1 MDKRKTMK
9 IAIAFD
15 SFKGSLSSVE
25 AAHAF
30 IDGFRSEIPDTDFV
44 SFAIADGGEG
54 MLSSLLTPQSVTIEK
69 DVTNPI
75 GKIVLSK
82 YLIEGHKA
90 IIEMAQA
97 SGLTLVPEHLRNP
110 MLTTSFGT
118 GELIMD
124 ALEHGCQE
132 ILLGIGGSAT
142 NDAGMGILSALG
154 YRFLDADGNE
164 LQPCGANLSAVQ
176 TIDDTK
182 VQDIVK
188 EAKYTIACDV
198 DAPFCG
204 PNGAAYTFAA
214 QKGADKDMI
223 NTLDKGM
230 HHFAD
235 IILKHYG
242 INIKDIPGAGAAG
255 GVGGSLKAVLKAN
268 LKRGID
274 IILNTINFEK
284 QIEDC
289 NLVITGEGHIDH
301 QTMMSKAPSGVLRIA
316 QKKGI
321 PVIALGGRVTMCE
334 ELKNSGFQDIICI
347 TPHSM
352 PIHQAIHPQTATSN
366 LRNTAIHIARMLK

>member
-1 MDKRKTMK
+1 MK

-30 IDGFRSEIPDTDFV
+30 IDGFRSEIPDTEFV

-54 MLSSLLTPQSVTIEK
+54 TLSSLSTLQSVLIEK

-75 GKIVLSK
+75 GVKVKSK
-82 YLIEGHKA
+82 YIIDGHKA

-124 ALEHGCQE
+124 ALEHNCQE

-223 NTLDKGM
+223 NLLDKGM

-274 IILNTINFEK
+274 IILNTINLEK

-321 PVIALGGRVTMCE
+321 PIIALGGRVTMCE
-334 ELKNSGFQDIICI
+334 ELKNSGFRDILCI

-366 LRNTAIHIARMLK
+366 LRNTAIHIAHMLK

>member
-1 MDKRKTMK
+1 MK
-9 IAIAFD
+9 IAVAFD
-15 SFKGSLSSVE
+15 SFKGSLTSAEAAKAFTDGFSSVL
-25 AAHAF
+25 
-30 IDGFRSEIPDTDFV
+30 PDTEFV
-44 SFAIADGGEG
+44 TCIVADGGEG
-54 MLSSLLTPQSVTIEK
+54 SIKALASAESVTLEK
-69 DVTNPI
+69 CVSGPLHNSV
-75 GKIVLSK
+75 KAH
-82 YLIEGHKA
+82 YLIDNNCNA
-90 IIEMAQA
+90 IIEMAEA
-97 SGLTLVPEHLRNP
+97 SGLTLIPVDERNP

-124 ALEHGCQE
+124 ALEHNCQE

-176 TIDDTK
+176 TIDDTN

-230 HHFAD
+230 HHFAN

-255 GVGGSLKAVLKAN
+255 GVGGSLMAVLKAN

-352 PIHQAIHPQTATSN
+352 PLQQAMEPATAYSNLFQTAAKLAKSMQN
-366 LRNTAIHIARMLK
+366 I

>member
-1 MDKRKTMK
+1 
-9 IAIAFD
+9 
-15 SFKGSLSSVE
+15 
-25 AAHAF
+25 
-30 IDGFRSEIPDTDFV
+30 
-44 SFAIADGGEG
+44 
-54 MLSSLLTPQSVTIEK
+54 
-69 DVTNPI
+69 
-75 GKIVLSK
+75 
-82 YLIEGHKA
+82 
-90 IIEMAQA
+90 MAEA
-97 SGLTLVPEHLRNP
+97 SGLTLIPKEKRNP
-110 MLTTSFGT
+110 LHSSTRGT
-118 GELIMD
+118 GVLILD
-124 ALEHGCQE
+124 AIRFGCRKF
-132 ILLGIGGSAT
+132 IIGIGGSAT

-223 NTLDKGM
+223 NILDKGM

-242 INIKDIPGAGAAG
+242 INIKNIPGAGAAG
-255 GVGGSLKAVLKAN
+255 GVGGSLRAVLNAN

-334 ELKNSGFQDIICI
+334 ELKNSGFRDILCI

>member
-1 MDKRKTMK
+1 MK

-54 MLSSLLTPQSVTIEK
+54 MLSSLSTPQSVTIEK

-75 GKIVLSK
+75 GTIVLSK

-182 VQDIVK
+182 VQNIVK

-242 INIKDIPGAGAAG
+242 INIKDIPRAGAAG
-255 GVGGSLKAVLKAN
+255 GVGGSLKAVLNAN

-334 ELKNSGFQDIICI
+334 ELKNSGFRDILCI

-366 LRNTAIHIARMLK
+366 LRNTAIHIARMFTQSD

>member
-1 MDKRKTMK
+1 MK

-54 MLSSLLTPQSVTIEK
+54 MLSSLSTPQSVTIEK

-75 GKIVLSK
+75 GTIVLSK

-223 NTLDKGM
+223 NILDKGM

-255 GVGGSLKAVLKAN
+255 GVGGSLKAVLNAN
-268 LKRGID
+268 LKKGID

-334 ELKNSGFQDIICI
+334 ELKNSGFRDILCI

>member
-1 MDKRKTMK
+1 MK

-44 SFAIADGGEG
+44 LFAIADGGEG
-54 MLSSLLTPQSVTIEK
+54 MLSSLSTPQSVTIEK

-75 GKIVLSK
+75 GTIVLSK

-176 TIDDTK
+176 IIDDTK

-274 IILNTINFEK
+274 IILNTINLEK

-334 ELKNSGFQDIICI
+334 ELKNSGFRDILCI

-366 LRNTAIHIARMLK
+366 LRNTAIRIARMLK

>member
-1 MDKRKTMK
+1 MK

-25 AAHAF
+25 VAHAF

-97 SGLTLVPEHLRNP
+97 SGLTLVPKHLRNP

-223 NTLDKGM
+223 NILDKGM

-242 INIKDIPGAGAAG
+242 MNIKDIPGAGAAG
-255 GVGGSLKAVLKAN
+255 GVGGSLMAVLKAN

-334 ELKNSGFQDIICI
+334 ELRNSGFQDILCI

-366 LRNTAIHIARMLK
+366 LRNTAIHIARMFTQRY

>member
-1 MDKRKTMK
+1 MK

-75 GKIVLSK
+75 GTIVLSK

-164 LQPCGANLSAVQ
+164 LQPCGANLSNVQ

-255 GVGGSLKAVLKAN
+255 GVGGSLKAVLNAN

-334 ELKNSGFQDIICI
+334 ELKNSGFQDILCI

-366 LRNTAIHIARMLK
+366 LRNTAIHIARMFTQSD

>member
-1 MDKRKTMK
+1 MK

-75 GKIVLSK
+75 GTIVLSK

-214 QKGADKDMI
+214 QKGADQDMI
-223 NTLDKGM
+223 NILDKGM

-235 IILKHYG
+235 IILNHYG

-301 QTMMSKAPSGVLRIA
+301 QTMMSKAPSGVLHIA

-366 LRNTAIHIARMLK
+366 LRNTAIHIARMFTQSD

>member
-124 ALEHGCQE
+124 ASKPDGTMRKLTD
-132 ILLGIGGSAT
+132 ISRIK
-142 NDAGMGILSALG
+142 ALG
-154 YRFLDADGNE
+154 WEPKITL
-164 LQPCGANLSAVQ
+164 
-176 TIDDTK
+176 
-182 VQDIVK
+182 
-188 EAKYTIACDV
+188 EAGVEETYQWFRDKY
-198 DAPFCG
+198 
-204 PNGAAYTFAA
+204 
-214 QKGADKDMI
+214 
-223 NTLDKGM
+223 
-230 HHFAD
+230 
-235 IILKHYG
+235 
-242 INIKDIPGAGAAG
+242 
-255 GVGGSLKAVLKAN
+255 
-268 LKRGID
+268 
-274 IILNTINFEK
+274 E
-284 QIEDC
+284 
-289 NLVITGEGHIDH
+289 
-301 QTMMSKAPSGVLRIA
+301 SGDFVVR
-316 QKKGI
+316 
-321 PVIALGGRVTMCE
+321 
-334 ELKNSGFQDIICI
+334 
-347 TPHSM
+347 
-352 PIHQAIHPQTATSN
+352 
-366 LRNTAIHIARMLK
+366 

>member
-1 MDKRKTMK
+1 MDNRKTMK

-30 IDGFRSEIPDTDFV
+30 IDGFRSEIPDTEFV

-54 MLSSLLTPQSVTIEK
+54 TLSSLSTLQSVLIEK

-75 GKIVLSK
+75 GVKVKSK
-82 YLIEGHKA
+82 YIIDGHKA

-124 ALEHGCQE
+124 ALEHNCQE

-223 NTLDKGM
+223 NILDKGM

-255 GVGGSLKAVLKAN
+255 GVGGSLKAVLNAN

>member
-1 MDKRKTMK
+1 MK

-54 MLSSLLTPQSVTIEK
+54 MLSSLSTPQSVTIEK

-75 GKIVLSK
+75 GTIVLSK
-82 YLIEGHKA
+82 YLIEGHRA

-154 YRFLDADGNE
+154 YRFLDVDGNE

-176 TIDDTK
+176 TIDDTN

-198 DAPFCG
+198 DVPFCG

-255 GVGGSLKAVLKAN
+255 GIGGGLLAILGAELKSGTDYILEKKGFGKMIEGCSLV
-268 LKRGID
+268 
-274 IILNTINFEK
+274 
-284 QIEDC
+284 
-289 NLVITGEGHIDH
+289 VTGEGHIDR
-301 QTMMSKAPSGVLRIA
+301 QTIMQKAPMGVLRMA
-316 QKKGI
+316 SAHGI
-321 PVIALGGRVTMCE
+321 PVIAIGGKVTICK
-334 ELKNSGFQDIICI
+334 ELVDTGFSQILSI

-352 PIHQAIHPQTATSN
+352 PLQQAMEPATAYSNLFQTAAKLAKSMKN
-366 LRNTAIHIARMLK
+366 I

>member
-1 MDKRKTMK
+1 MK

-75 GKIVLSK
+75 GTIVLSK

-182 VQDIVK
+182 VQNIVK

-235 IILKHYG
+235 IILNHYG

-255 GVGGSLKAVLKAN
+255 GVGGSLKALLNAN

-284 QIEDC
+284 QIENC

-334 ELKNSGFQDIICI
+334 ELKNSGFRDILCI

-352 PIHQAIHPQTATSN
+352 PIQQAIHPQTATSN
-366 LRNTAIHIARMLK
+366 LRNTAIHIARMFTQSD

>member
-1 MDKRKTMK
+1 MK

-25 AAHAF
+25 VAHAF

-97 SGLTLVPEHLRNP
+97 SGLTLVPKHLRNP

-223 NTLDKGM
+223 NILDKGM

-255 GVGGSLKAVLKAN
+255 GVGGSLMAVLKAN

-334 ELKNSGFQDIICI
+334 ELKNSGFQDILCI

-366 LRNTAIHIARMLK
+366 LRNTAIHIARMFTQRY

>member
-1 MDKRKTMK
+1 MK

-124 ALEHGCQE
+124 ALEHNCQE

-255 GVGGSLKAVLKAN
+255 GVGGSLKALLNAN

-334 ELKNSGFQDIICI
+334 ELKNSGFRDILCI

-366 LRNTAIHIARMLK
+366 LRNTAIHIARMFTQSD

>member
-1 MDKRKTMK
+1 MK

-54 MLSSLLTPQSVTIEK
+54 MLTALTSTESTTMEK
-69 DVTNPI
+69 CVSDPLDNRITTHYIINPD
-75 GKIVLSK
+75 GR
-82 YLIEGHKA
+82 A

-176 TIDDTK
+176 TIDDTN

-223 NTLDKGM
+223 NILDKGM

-255 GVGGSLKAVLKAN
+255 GIGGSLKAVLNAN

-366 LRNTAIHIARMLK
+366 LRNTAIHIARMFTQSD